1 MLYIERAF
9 KGYTII
15 ELLLIVGICYVASLF
30 STIAMYCVIGIIIVK
45 LIWRALR

>member
-1 MLYIERAF
+1 MLYIEKAF

-15 ELLLIVGICYVASLF
+15 ELLLIVGVCYVASLF
-30 STIAMYCVIGIIIVK
+30 STVVMYCVIVYIGVR

>member
-30 STIAMYCVIGIIIVK
+30 STIAMYCVVGLVVIK
-45 LIWRALR
+45 LVWRMLG